1 MFKIQ
6 ESIFGIC
13 PLAFVVFA
21 GVGTSAFTQA
31 DSPRPN
37 IVVILVDDLGY
48 SDLGCYGGEI
58 ETPYLDGLANEGV
71 RFSQF
76 YNTARCCPSRASLLT
91 GLYQH
96 QAGIGFM
103 TYADWGEGYEGT
115 LNEKC
120 VTLGEALKNAGY
132 TTFVSGK
139 WHVAAHKESAFAL
152 APGKPRF

>member
-1 MFKIQ
+1 MEYSLTRRVTNCRLKKQKAYRTNINMFKIQ
-6 ESIFGIC
+6 KTTVGLC
-13 PLAFVVFA
+13 PLAVMVFVSL
-21 GVGTSAFTQA
+21 GTSAIAQEE
-31 DSPRPN
+31 SRRPN

-58 ETPYLDGLANEGV
+58 ETPHLDGLAEAGV

-103 TYADWGEGYEGT
+103 TYAVIGVRAMRE
-115 LNEKC
+115 
-120 VTLGEALKNAGY
+120 
-132 TTFVSGK
+132 
-139 WHVAAHKESAFAL
+139 
-152 APGKPRF
+152 R